1 MTSTKPKWPLFLLA
15 WLSLIPIFGFFIGSA
30 AAGWGLV
37 SSRPRALVAAAI
49 GAGGALLNL
58 VGLIALGVMT
68 LGSDQPELARAR
80 LAATQQGLV
89 SVVIGLEAYRRRE
102 GAYPLSLSVFTERVD
117 FRRPVNPI
125 DPSGGFFPPRLFEY
139 HPAEDRQTYQ
149 LFSVGPD
156 RKSGTSDDIYPE
168 LPDSLR
174 DQSGLRIK
182 APSERNRP

>member
-1 MTSTKPKWPLFLLA
+1 MSGTKSKWPLFLLA

-37 SSRPRALVAAAI
+37 SSRPRALVAAGI

-58 VGLIALGVMT
+58 VGLIALGFMT
-68 LGSDQPELARAR
+68 LGSDRPELAEAR
-80 LAATQQGLV
+80 RIATERGLV
-89 SVVIGLEAYRRRE
+89 EVVAGLEAYRRRE
-102 GAYPLSLSVFTERVD
+102 GAYPASLGVFTERVD
-117 FRRPVNPI
+117 FRHPINPI

-156 RKSGTSDDIYPE
+156 KKPGTPDDIYPE

-174 DQSGLRIK
+174 EQSGLRTK
-182 APSERNRP
+182 SR